1 MMELVILSLSSAVFV
16 FLLVLI
22 IFHDSSK
29 EQIRKRVDKLSE
41 NVNMDHIHD
50 DVIKEKQKR
59 ISESKKNRL
68 ISQKLVDYLSTAG
81 VKLNAR
87 EFLCSWICSM
97 LIPSILMTVLNINMI
112 SVFAAGMIG
121 FAVPP
126 LLVRRS
132 RKKRQELFTK
142 QLGQSLVIMSNS
154 IKSGYSF
161 QQAMQSIADDMQPPI
176 STEFAKT
183 IREIHYG
190 VSLEEALNHLVERVQ
205 NKDLGLLISAVI
217 TSAQVGSNLS
227 EIIDTISVTIKDRA
241 KIRDDVRNMSAQG
254 RISGLIIGLLPVI
267 ICLMLMLANPSYV
280 MQFFDDTIG
289 KIMIAIGVVLELIG
303 FMVIN
308 KIVDIKY

>member
-1 MMELVILSLSSAVFV
+1 MELILLALSAAVFV
-16 FLLVLI
+16 YLLILI
-22 IFHDSSK
+22 LFHDSSK
-29 EQIRKRVDKLSE
+29 AQIRRRVSKLSE

-50 DVIKEKQKR
+50 DVIKEKQQK
-59 ISESKKNRL
+59 ISENKKGRL
-68 ISQKLVDYLSTAG
+68 ISQKLVDYLTTAG
-81 VKLNAR
+81 VKLNAK
-87 EFLCSWICSM
+87 EFLYAWICAVF
-97 LIPSILMTVLNINMI
+97 LPSLLMIALGSNVL
-112 SVFAAGMIG
+112 SVLAAGIIG
-121 FAVPP
+121 FAIPP

-132 RKKRQELFTK
+132 RKKRQELFMK
-142 QLGQSLVIMSNS
+142 QLGQSLAIMSNS

-161 QQAMQSIADDMQPPI
+161 QQAMQSIANDMQPPI

-205 NKDLGLLISAVI
+205 NKDLALLISAVI
-217 TSAQVGSNLS
+217 TSSQVGSNLS

-241 KIRDDVRNMSAQG
+241 KIRDDVRNLSAQG

-280 MQFFDDTIG
+280 MQFFDDPIG
-289 KIMIAIGVVLELIG
+289 KIMIVVGIVLELIG
-303 FMVIN
+303 FTVIN